1 MKRSSLFATVALV
14 GLATALNLPGQLV
27 NPASLNAAAADS
39 TTQQQILN
47 GTISQG
53 VTMPSSGQ
61 MVAEGMAETK
71 MPAMKMSEAKD
82 ATGLT
87 AKQKIEKVTQ
97 NKGQFGGGDQL
108 RRFFFGDLAPIGI
121 QPGGAGMVVSLYN
134 KANDV
139 TFAYCADFDVVVAVK
154 AGKVTQFA
162 PAEVK

>member
-27 NPASLNAAAADS
+27 NPASLNASAADS
-39 TTQQQILN
+39 TTQQRILN

-53 VTMPSSGQ
+53 VTMPHSGR
-61 MVAEGMAETK
+61 MVAEAMPEMKMAE
-71 MPAMKMSEAKD
+71 MKD